1 MIEVRQTQSKI
12 LAFELRGGF
21 KMWISINSYLRVVSQ
36 QLDINKYKMF
46 VFNHT
51 EDVFS
56 DHEITR
62 NWLSTNFSSF
72 CAQQNNNIFVE
83 VLLYYLK
90 FTRNTFYEQEMRP
103 IDRHKNKNKV

>member
-36 QLDINKYKMF
+36 QLDMNKYKMF
-46 VFNHT
+46 VFNHKNT

-56 DHEITR
+56 AHEITR
-62 NWLSTNFSSF
+62 IWLSTNFSSF

-83 VLLYYLK
+83 VLL
-90 FTRNTFYEQEMRP
+90 
-103 IDRHKNKNKV
+103 